1 MGNRKELT
9 AEKLVI
15 NNVFHGF
22 EFPNGT
28 KGAGFT
34 NITKQTTIGMTIEP
48 KIVNQKANERFVFLC
63 SMYTNFNNIPPIL

>member
-9 AEKLVI
+9 EAKLLI
-15 NNVFHGF
+15 NNDFQGF
-22 EFPNGT
+22 ESPNGT

-63 SMYTNFNNIPPIL
+63 SMYNNFNNIPPIL

>member
-1 MGNRKELT
+1 MGNRNELT

-15 NNVFHGF
+15 NNVFQGF

-28 KGAGFT
+28 KGAGLT

-63 SMYTNFNNIPPIL
+63 SMYNNFNNIPPIL